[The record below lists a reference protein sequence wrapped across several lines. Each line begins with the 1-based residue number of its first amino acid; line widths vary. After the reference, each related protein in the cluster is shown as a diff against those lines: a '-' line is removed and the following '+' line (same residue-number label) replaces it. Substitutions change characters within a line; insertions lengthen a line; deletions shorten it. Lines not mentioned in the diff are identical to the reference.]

1 MLTVTTNTS
10 RQRYTKD
17 VKKWDWKREKRG
29 KLGGGGLER
38 GCLGRGENIAEDK
51 G

>member
-1 MLTVTTNTS
+1 MLTVSTNT
-10 RQRYTKD
+10 QCQCYIKD

-38 GCLGRGENIAEDK
+38 GCQGRGENIADK